1 MAIVT
6 LNTHGANPATSWAS
20 NFPGQ
25 TINTSTNSV
34 SINVSH
40 PLYSGMVGSVGR
52 WTEKDQIIGN
62 EVNWETEIRTF
73 DGLSPGYNY
82 LRIYAVDADG
92 NPEYNTGSDGSLG
105 PYWVSAVAV
114 LYTVPAACSF
124 SNTPTVNA
132 DVTGDTGAS
141 EGQTTTIARL
151 STNWSSACSKTVA
164 VSTSITTSHNSLS
177 WTNGT
182 DLSGV
187 ARGTDY
193 YFYVSATNTTTMYRS
208 AQTTVPYL
216 DPKKTGIT
224 VADVIASADTGYW
237 SATVSGVD
245 TTKHTNYAVASS
257 ASVANSSTK
266 ITTGIDANNQH
277 GVDTVSTGVNGS
289 TITVNQ
295 NTIDTSTSN
304 APVSTGT
311 TTMYLW
317 CSRTHDSGGSGG
329 QGWGHQD
336 DGYSWMPVLDG
347 SGNTL
352 SFTVTRGSE
361 SAQNAAGSYYDTSTA
376 TGAKHSVTLTGLV
389 AGKYYNVTSSSG
401 NSVASSATWANG
413 SSAATATLTIN
424 DTSQTV
430 PSGTGSTTT
439 TYTIWSNSSASWSGA
454 AATTSTYTRTLL
466 NYDRYDLEGLSLGA
480 GATSATYSIDNTIS
494 GHTYY
499 IRKTSTTGSIV
510 GQATASGTS
519 TNITITLGSTDL
531 GAVAG
536 NTLTLYLTI
545 TSPFNE
551 SPGSDYNS
559 GKTITVTRTGSGSQS
574 GGSAEVAYGM
584 EIWNDDGEL
593 IYDTT
598 SKIGRVAATGTTNG
612 VAGQGTTSPVTVDGM
627 DTSNDWNIIVRPVP
641 HANMSQI
648 QQALTARFIVI
659 KASGS
664 FTIKN
669 DQAASITDTTAYA
682 YTVIRSG

>member
-6 LNTHGANPATSWAS
+6 LNTHGTSPDSWAS

-25 TINTSTNSV
+25 TISVTTNSV
-34 SINVSH
+34 SINVNH
-40 PLYSGMVGSVGR
+40 PLYSGMVGNVGR
-52 WTEKDQIIGN
+52 WTEKDGIIGN
-62 EVNWETEIRTF
+62 EVNWETEAWTF
-73 DGLSPGYNY
+73 YNLSAGYNY

-92 NPEYNTGSDGSLG
+92 DPEYNTGSDGSLG

-114 LYTVPAACSF
+114 LYTVPASCSF

-141 EGQTTTIARL
+141 TGQTTTIARL

-164 VSTSITTSHNSLS
+164 VSTSGSAAHNNLT
-177 WTNGT
+177 WINGT
-182 DLSGV
+182 DVSGV
-187 ARGTDY
+187 SRGTDY
-193 YFYVSATNTTTMYRS
+193 YFYASATNTSTMYTS
-208 AQTTVPYL
+208 AQTTIPFL

-224 VADVIASADTGYW
+224 VANVIASADTGYW

-245 TTKHTNYAVASS
+245 TTKYTNYAVASS
-257 ASVANSSTK
+257 ASAANSNTL
-266 ITTGIDANNQH
+266 ITDGYDHNNN
-277 GVDTVSTGVNGS
+277 GLDTVSTGVNGS
-289 TITVNQ
+289 TITVNAS
-295 NTIDTSTSN
+295 TINASASN
-304 APVSTGT
+304 AVFSAGT
-311 TTMYLW
+311 TTVYLW
-317 CSRTHDSGGSGG
+317 CSRTNASGGAGG
-329 QGWGHQD
+329 RGWGHVN
-336 DGYSWMPVLDG
+336 DGKAWMPVVDG
-347 SGNTL
+347 SGNTI
-352 SFTVTRGSE
+352 SFTITRGAE
-361 SAQNAAGSYYDTSTA
+361 GAQNPTGSYYDTSTA
-376 TGAKHSVTLTGLV
+376 TGAKHSVTLTGLTS
-389 AGKYYNVTSSSG
+389 GKHYNVASAAGTAASASWAAGSSS
-401 NSVASSATWANG
+401 
-413 SSAATATLTIN
+413 TATLTIN
-424 DTSQTV
+424 DTGQTV
-430 PSGTGSTTT
+430 PSGTGATTT
-439 TYTIWSNSSASWSGA
+439 TYTIWSNSSASWTGA
-454 AATTSTYTRTLL
+454 TSTTSTYTRTLL

-519 TNITITLGSTDL
+519 TDITITLGSTDL

-545 TSPFNE
+545 KSPFNE

-574 GGSAEVAYGM
+574 GGSATADYGLQV
-584 EIWNDDGEL
+584 WNSQGEL
-593 IYDTT
+593 LYDTS

-612 VAGQGTTSPVTVDGM
+612 VAGQGTTSSVTVDGM

-648 QQALTARFIVI
+648 QQALTAQFSVI

-669 DQAASITDTTAYA
+669 EQAASITDTTAYA

>member
-1 MAIVT
+1 M
-6 LNTHGANPATSWAS
+6 PAS
-20 NFPGQ
+20 
-25 TINTSTNSV
+25 
-34 SINVSH
+34 
-40 PLYSGMVGSVGR
+40 
-52 WTEKDQIIGN
+52 
-62 EVNWETEIRTF
+62 
-73 DGLSPGYNY
+73 
-82 LRIYAVDADG
+82 
-92 NPEYNTGSDGSLG
+92 
-105 PYWVSAVAV
+105 
-114 LYTVPAACSF
+114 CSF

-141 EGQTTTIARL
+141 TGQTTTIARL

-164 VSTSITTSHNSLS
+164 VSTSGSAAHNNLT
-177 WTNGT
+177 WINGT
-182 DLSGV
+182 DVSGV
-187 ARGTDY
+187 TRGTDY
-193 YFYVSATNTTTMYRS
+193 YFYASATNTTTMYTS
-208 AQTTVPYL
+208 AQTTIPFL

-224 VADVIASADTGYW
+224 IANAPITASADTGYW
-237 SATVSGVD
+237 TATLSGVD
-245 TTKHTNYAVASS
+245 TTKYTNYAVASS
-257 ASVANSSTK
+257 ASVANSTTR
-266 ITTGIDANNQH
+266 ITTGYDVNQNNEP
-277 GVDTVSTGVNGS
+277 DTMSTGVNGS
-289 TITVNQ
+289 AITVNQ
-295 NTIDTSTSN
+295 TTIDTSASN
-304 APVSTGT
+304 APVGTGT

-317 CSRTHDSGGSGG
+317 CSRTYDSGGAGG
-329 QGWGHQD
+329 RGWGHVN
-336 DGYSWMPVLDG
+336 DGKAWMPVLDG

-361 SAQNAAGSYYDTSTA
+361 SVQNAAGSYYDTSTA

-413 SSAATATLTIN
+413 SSAATSTLTIN

-439 TYTIWSNSSASWSGA
+439 TYTIWSNSSASWTGA

-545 TSPFNE
+545 KSPFNE

-574 GGSAEVAYGM
+574 GGSVTADYGLQV
-584 EIWNDDGEL
+584 WNSQGEL
-593 IYDTT
+593 LYDTS

-612 VAGQGTTSPVTVDGM
+612 VAGQGTTSSVTVDGM